1 MCAGARGFLW
11 QGSRAMF
18 SGGFTCKVFSGLM
31 QRAASFAKD
40 TSGATAIIFALSIP
54 MFIGAAGVAVDLAQA
69 YNIKSRLGNAVDK
82 AALAAG
88 SMTGTLDEIE
98 VQVQRFIDANYQE
111 DRLGETYD
119 ISVTFGDGNVRVAG
133 NARVPTTFMRILGHD
148 YIDVFQETIVKRE
161 LAGVEV
167 ALVLD
172 VTGSMAGNNITA
184 LRTASTNFLNIMF
197 SRISDPEYLKVA
209 IVPFS
214 ATVNLGAAGSALVNW
229 PATDAY
235 KSPASTIAYDSGT
248 TGTTTN
254 WRGCITERSSP
265 LDTRDDETPKWGM
278 YRYPRLCS
286 QYNSNGTCRTYSNN
300 NPNTG
305 CTVSRVV
312 PLTNNQSTLQSAV
325 NGLAA
330 SGNTYINVGLVWGWR
345 VLSPT
350 APFTGGS
357 EYDDPDWSKTI
368 ILMTDGDN
376 QPLSAYSAYGANP
389 GLSQAQLNTKMMTVC
404 QNAKEAGVTIY
415 TITFQSGI
423 SNATRELFRQCATD
437 QTKYFNAPSNQDLIN
452 AFENIANQL
461 SQLHIVK

>member
-1 MCAGARGFLW
+1 MTSNMTWIKKRL
-11 QGSRAMF
+11 RAL
-18 SGGFTCKVFSGLM
+18 GH
-31 QRAASFAKD
+31 FAVD
-40 TSGATAIIFALSIP
+40 NTAATAIIFAMSMP
-54 MFIGAAGVAVDLAQA
+54 MFIAAAGVAVDLAQA
-69 YNIKSRLGNAVDK
+69 YNIKTRLGNAVDK

-88 SMTGTLDEIE
+88 STTGSLSDIE
-98 VQVQRFIDANYQE
+98 AQVHRFIDANYQD

-119 ISVTFGDGNVRVAG
+119 VEVSFGDGTVRVTA

-148 YIDVFQETIVKRE
+148 YVDVHQETIVKRE

-172 VTGSMAGNNITA
+172 VTGSMAGNNISA
-184 LRTASTNFLNIMF
+184 LKTASTNFLNIMF

-214 ATVNLGAAGSALVNW
+214 MSVSVGQPGTAFVDW
-229 PATDAY
+229 PTSDAY
-235 KSPASTIAYDSGT
+235 KTASSIVYNSGT
-248 TGTTTN
+248 TGTSTD
-254 WRGCITERSSP
+254 WRGCILERASP
-265 LDTRDDETPKWGM
+265 LDTRDDATPNWGM
-278 YRYPRLCS
+278 YRYPRTCS

-300 NPNTG
+300 NPNNG

-312 PLTNNQSTLQSAV
+312 PLTNSQSTLQSSI
-325 NGLAA
+325 NGLTA

-350 APFTGGS
+350 APFTEGS

-368 ILMTDGDN
+368 VLMTDGDN
-376 QPLSAYSAYGANP
+376 QPISTYSAYGA
-389 GLSQAQLNTKMMTVC
+389 GSSLSASQLNTKMMTVC
-404 QNAKEAGVTIY
+404 QNAKDAGVTIY

-423 SNATRELFRQCATD
+423 SNSTRNLFRQCATD
-437 QTKYFNAPSNQDLIN
+437 ESKYFDAPSNQDLIT